1 MRKLL
6 TFLALTISFNMNAQ
20 ISTYDTDNSGFAAS
34 AIGFATTAMGLYS
47 IASGDY
53 SVAIGYGALEQVIAK
68 INE

>member
-1 MRKLL
+1 
-6 TFLALTISFNMNAQ
+6 
-20 ISTYDTDNSGFAAS
+20 
-34 AIGFATTAMGLYS
+34 MGLYS